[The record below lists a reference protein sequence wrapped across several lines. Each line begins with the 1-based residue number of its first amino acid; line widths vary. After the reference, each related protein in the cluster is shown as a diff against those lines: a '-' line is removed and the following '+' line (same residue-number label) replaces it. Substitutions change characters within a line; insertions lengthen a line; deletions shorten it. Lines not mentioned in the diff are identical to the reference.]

1 VTPVPGGTPPVPRS
15 LRLASAAFWL
25 APSLLCLTLYWR
37 GFTAWFRADDFAWL
51 GTGLY
56 IQNFHDFLVAIFA
69 PMAQGTIRP
78 LSERA
83 FFLVGF
89 SLFGLDALPFKL
101 VVFATQFANLALVA
115 SIGARLTGLRWAGF
129 FAAIFW
135 ALNSSGIEPLGW
147 TCVYD
152 QVLCGFFLLLAFHFL
167 LRYVQTGERRY
178 NLFQWA
184 AFLAG
189 FGALELNVV
198 YPAIAAAYTLLCTPA
213 MVGQAGYPLGPP
225 ANRSFLSFSVR
236 GKYFRA
242 TLPMFAVSIA
252 YALAHNAAA
261 PALQTGGYAMHFTGA
276 MFRTLGKYWTWSV
289 GPTFLFTPFVL
300 PKWLLPA
307 GIAVV
312 SAGLVGYLAWKLRGG
327 TRAALFC
334 LVWYLAVLAPVLPLR
349 DHQTEYYVFLPVI
362 GLCWLGGWAAVS
374 GWRAGPRGRAAVVTL
389 AAIYALMGVPT
400 LLATSQWN
408 HAITMRVRNLV
419 EGVAGIHER
428 QPSKSILLEGVDT
441 DLFWNGVLDRPFRLF
456 GMDHVYL
463 APGSEK
469 RIDAHPDLGNIAEYI
484 LPADVVAQALKRE
497 ELVVYDVRGPRLR
510 NITDVYAALP
520 RESGGLPLRVDA
532 ASPLTSYLLGPEWY
546 ESDGDHR
553 WMPRRAGLRMGAP
566 ATPGQRLYLR
576 GSCPDEQLRAGPLP
590 VTVRVEGVTMPA
602 TVIRPG
608 ENAFELAFALPDS
621 VVGKAEM
628 RITVEVG
635 RVIRPASDPRDLGL
649 VFGSFEVR

>member
-1 VTPVPGGTPPVPRS
+1 MSPARGRA
-15 LRLASAAFWL
+15 RLASAAFWL
-25 APSLLCLTLYWR
+25 APSLLCLALYWR

-56 IQNFHDFLVAIFA
+56 IQNFHDFLLAIFA
-69 PMAQGTIRP
+69 PQAQGTIRP

-83 FFLVGF
+83 FFMLGF
-89 SLFGLDALPFKL
+89 SLFGLDALPFKM
-101 VVFATQFANLALVA
+101 VVFATQFANLALVT

-129 FAAIFW
+129 FAAVFW
-135 ALNSSGIEPLGW
+135 VLNSSGIEPLGW
-147 TCVYD
+147 CCVYN

-167 LRYVQTGERRY
+167 LRYIETGERRY

-184 AFLAG
+184 AFLVG

-198 YPAIAAAYTLLCTPA
+198 YPAIAAAYTILCVPKGA
-213 MVGQAGYPLGPP
+213 HS
-225 ANRSFLSFSVR
+225 R
-236 GKYFRA
+236 YFRS

-261 PALQTGGYAMHFTGA
+261 PAWKTGGYAMHFTGA

-289 GPTFLFTPFVL
+289 GPTFLFTPYDL

-307 GIAVV
+307 GIAAV
-312 SAGLVGYLAWKLRGG
+312 SAGLLGFLAWKLRSGA
-327 TRAALFC
+327 RASLFC
-334 LVWYLAVLAPVLPLR
+334 LAWYLAVLAPVLPLR
-349 DHQTEYYVFLPVI
+349 DHQTEYYVFLPLI

-374 GWRAGPRGRAAVVTL
+374 GWRAGTRGRTAVAALAAV
-389 AAIYALMGVPT
+389 YALMAVPT
-400 LLATSQWN
+400 LFATSQWN
-408 HAITMRVRNLV
+408 HAITMRVRTLV

-428 QPSKSILLEGVDT
+428 NPAKAILLEGVDT

-456 GMDHVYL
+456 GLDHIYL

-469 RIDAHPDLGNIAEYI
+469 RIASHPDLGNIGDYI
-484 LPADVVAQALKRE
+484 LPADVVSQALKRE

-510 NITDVYAALP
+510 NITAVYAALP

-532 ASPLTSYLLGPEWY
+532 ASPLTSYLLGAEWY
-546 ESDGDHR
+546 GSDGDHR
-553 WMPRRAGLRMGAP
+553 WMPRRAGLRIAAP
-566 ATPGQRLYLR
+566 SAPGEKLYLR
-576 GSCPDEQLRAGPLP
+576 GSCPDEQLRLGPLP
-590 VTVRVEGVTMPA
+590 VTVTVDGVTLPA
-602 TVIRPG
+602 TVIKPG

-628 RITVEVG
+628 RVTVEVG

-649 VFGSFEVR
+649 VFGVFEVR

>member
-1 VTPVPGGTPPVPRS
+1 MSPERGRA
-15 LRLASAAFWL
+15 RLASAAFWL
-25 APSLLCLTLYWR
+25 APSLLCLALYWR

-56 IQNFHDFLVAIFA
+56 IQNFHDFLLAIFA
-69 PMAQGTIRP
+69 PQAQGTIRP

-83 FFLVGF
+83 FFMLGF
-89 SLFGLDALPFKL
+89 SLFGLDALPFKM
-101 VVFATQFANLALVA
+101 VVFATQFANLALVT

-129 FAAIFW
+129 FAAVFW
-135 ALNSSGIEPLGW
+135 VLNSSGIEPLGW
-147 TCVYD
+147 CCVYN

-167 LRYVQTGERRY
+167 LRYIETGERRY

-184 AFLAG
+184 AFLVG

-198 YPAIAAAYTLLCTPA
+198 YPAIAAAYTILCVPKGA
-213 MVGQAGYPLGPP
+213 HS
-225 ANRSFLSFSVR
+225 R
-236 GKYFRA
+236 YFRS

-261 PALQTGGYAMHFTGA
+261 PAWKTGGYAMHFTGA

-289 GPTFLFTPFVL
+289 GPTFLFTPYDL

-307 GIAVV
+307 GIAAV
-312 SAGLVGYLAWKLRGG
+312 SAGLLGFLAWKLRSGA
-327 TRAALFC
+327 RASLFC
-334 LVWYLAVLAPVLPLR
+334 LAWYLAVLAPVLPLR
-349 DHQTEYYVFLPVI
+349 DHQTEYYVFLPLI

-374 GWRAGPRGRAAVVTL
+374 GWRAGTRGRTAVAALAAV
-389 AAIYALMGVPT
+389 YALMAVPT
-400 LLATSQWN
+400 LFATSQWN
-408 HAITMRVRNLV
+408 HAITMRVRTLV

-428 QPSKSILLEGVDT
+428 NPAKAILLEGVDT

-456 GMDHVYL
+456 GLDHIYL

-469 RIDAHPDLGNIAEYI
+469 RIASHPDLGNIGDYI
-484 LPADVVAQALKRE
+484 LPADVVSQALKRE

-510 NITDVYAALP
+510 NITAVYAALP

-532 ASPLTSYLLGPEWY
+532 ASPLTSYLLGAEWY
-546 ESDGDHR
+546 GSDGDHR
-553 WMPRRAGLRMGAP
+553 WMPRRAGLRIAAP
-566 ATPGQRLYLR
+566 SAPGEKLYLR
-576 GSCPDEQLRAGPLP
+576 GSCPDEQLRLGPLP
-590 VTVRVEGVTMPA
+590 VTVTVDGVTLPA
-602 TVIRPG
+602 TVIKPG

-628 RITVEVG
+628 RVTVEVG

-649 VFGSFEVR
+649 VFGVFEVR

>member
-1 VTPVPGGTPPVPRS
+1 MSPARGRA
-15 LRLASAAFWL
+15 RLASAAFWL
-25 APSLLCLTLYWR
+25 APSLLCLALYWR

-56 IQNFHDFLVAIFA
+56 IQNFHDFLLAIFA
-69 PMAQGTIRP
+69 PQAQGTIRP

-83 FFLVGF
+83 FFMLGF
-89 SLFGLDALPFKL
+89 SLFGLDALPFKM
-101 VVFATQFANLALVA
+101 VVFATQFANLALVT

-129 FAAIFW
+129 FAAVFW
-135 ALNSSGIEPLGW
+135 VLNSSGIEPLGW
-147 TCVYD
+147 CCVYN

-167 LRYVQTGERRY
+167 LRYIETGERRY

-184 AFLAG
+184 AFLVG

-198 YPAIAAAYTLLCTPA
+198 YPAIAAAYILLCVPKGA
-213 MVGQAGYPLGPP
+213 RA
-225 ANRSFLSFSVR
+225 R
-236 GKYFRA
+236 YFRS

-252 YALAHNAAA
+252 YAVAHNAAA
-261 PALQTGGYAMHFTGA
+261 PAWKTGGYAMHFTGA

-289 GPTFLFTPFVL
+289 GPTFLFTPYDL

-307 GIAVV
+307 GIAAV
-312 SAGLVGYLAWKLRGG
+312 SAGLLGFLAWKLRSGA
-327 TRAALFC
+327 RASLFC
-334 LVWYLAVLAPVLPLR
+334 LAWYLAVLAPVLPLR
-349 DHQTEYYVFLPVI
+349 DHQTEYYVFLPLI

-374 GWRAGPRGRAAVVTL
+374 GWRAGTRGRTAVAALAAV
-389 AAIYALMGVPT
+389 YALMAVPT
-400 LLATSQWN
+400 LFATSQWN
-408 HAITMRVRNLV
+408 HAITMRVRTLV

-428 QPSKSILLEGVDT
+428 NPAKAILLEGVDT

-456 GMDHVYL
+456 GLDHIYL

-469 RIDAHPDLGNIAEYI
+469 RIASHPDLGNIGDYI
-484 LPADVVAQALKRE
+484 LPADVVSQALKRE

-510 NITDVYAALP
+510 NITAVYAALP

-532 ASPLTSYLLGPEWY
+532 ASPLTSYLLGAEWY
-546 ESDGDHR
+546 GSDGDHR
-553 WMPRRAGLRMGAP
+553 WMPRRAGLRIAAP
-566 ATPGQRLYLR
+566 SAPGEKLYLR
-576 GSCPDEQLRAGPLP
+576 GSCPDEQLRLGPLP
-590 VTVRVEGVTMPA
+590 VTVTVDGVTLPA
-602 TVIRPG
+602 TVIKPG

-628 RITVEVG
+628 RVTVEVG

-649 VFGSFEVR
+649 VFGVFEVR